1 MVHSI
6 FRIGVSFAA
15 LTIAGASAQASA
27 QANMAASPTA
37 VTEQASLDDIVVVAR
52 RAQERLQDVPISIT
66 AISAETIKTAQI
78 SQGSDLIRL
87 VPTLNVQQSSTGP
100 GQSYSLRGIR
110 TGVITYFNEVPT
122 STNAVNN
129 QMWDLESVQALAGP
143 QGTLFGRNSTG
154 GAILFVPARPTGEFE
169 GSVELGYGNYDWRQ
183 ATAVLNLPVADAVSL
198 RVGGRIVR
206 RDGVVKNEIGPDF
219 QSQHRDSFR
228 ASLLLEPGSV
238 FSNYTVFD
246 YTDVN
251 EAPGAL
257 ITSNVRPTAGCFPG
271 LGCLYGTQPAE
282 LGAIQD
288 ELGIRRVRSRYPA
301 IQDSKEWGVTN
312 IAAIEPTEGI
322 TLKYVF
328 GLRRSSYNRF
338 TNQTTL
344 DLPIQIGN
352 NFQDFGR
359 VISHEVQA
367 LGNVLDG
374 RLNWAIGIFRS
385 KQESRGGLSYS
396 LFGNPNLPFSNDR
409 NNFTTINQSQT
420 TTGVYGQATITL
432 ADGLNVTGGLR
443 FNKDKA
449 ALLTSSVGPQF
460 TFFGPQICRFSPTA
474 PGVDFANCTRSISDN
489 YDAVTY
495 NFSVDYRVS
504 SAMLLYVTTR
514 RGYNSGGFNPSVPA
528 SQEPSAPQPSFGP
541 EYIRDY
547 EAGIKADW
555 HIGSMPVRTNL
566 SGFYGKYTSI
576 QRSTFGVSSTGAT
589 FIGTSNGPKAT
600 IYGFQLESTIRPAPG
615 FLLNANYG
623 LLETRYDEGSPGFPK
638 GNAFAQAPKH
648 TVNLSAS
655 YTHDLGNAGK
665 LVASTGFTY
674 QSRISFQDDNLGSS
688 LAFQK
693 GYSIVDARLGMSDIG
708 ETGLSASLFVKN
720 LTNEAYALE
729 RQDLV
734 NAFGFAGTIYND
746 PRTFGLEIGYRFG
759 AN

>member
-1 MVHSI
+1 MFHPI
-6 FRIGVSFAA
+6 LRTGVALAA
-15 LTIAGASAQASA
+15 LT
-27 QANMAASPTA
+27 MAAVSGEACAQVAEGA
-37 VTEQASLDDIVVVAR
+37 VAEPNRLDDIVVVAR

-66 AISAETIKTAQI
+66 AISADTIKSAQI

-122 STNAVNN
+122 SANAVNN
-129 QMWDLESVQALAGP
+129 QIWDLESVQALAGP

-154 GAILFVPARPTGEFE
+154 GAILFVPARPTGQLE

-198 RVGGRIVR
+198 RVGGRVVR

-219 QSQHRDSFR
+219 QSLHRDSFR
-228 ASLLLEPGSV
+228 ASLLLEPGEM

-246 YTDVN
+246 YAKAD

-257 ITSNVRPTAGCFPG
+257 VTSNVRPTAGCFPG
-271 LGCLYGTQPAE
+271 LGCLYGTQPAQ

-288 ELGIRRVRSRYPA
+288 QLGIRRVRSRYPA
-301 IQDSKEWGVTN
+301 ILESKEWGVTN
-312 IAAIEPTEGI
+312 IAAIEPVDGI

-328 GLRRSSYNRF
+328 GLRRSSSNRF

-352 NFQDFGR
+352 NFQDYGR

-367 LGNVLDG
+367 LGDVLDG
-374 RLNWAIGIFRS
+374 RLNWAMGVFRS
-385 KQESRGGLSYS
+385 KEESRGGLSYS
-396 LFGNPNLPFSNDR
+396 LFGNPALPFSNDR
-409 NNFTTINQSQT
+409 NNFTTIDQSRT
-420 TTGVYGQATITL
+420 TTGVYGQATIMV
-432 ADGLNVTGGLR
+432 ADGLNVTAGLR

-474 PGVDFANCTRSISDN
+474 PGVDFANCTRSISDT

-504 SAMLLYVTTR
+504 NSVLLYATTR

-528 SQEPSAPQPSFGP
+528 SQELSAPQPAFGP

-555 HIGSMPVRTNL
+555 HIGAMPVRTNL
-566 SGFYGKYTSI
+566 SGFYGKYTDI
-576 QRSTFGVSSTGAT
+576 QRSTFGVSSTGQT
-589 FIGTSNGPKAT
+589 YIGTSNGPKAT
-600 IYGFQLESTIRPAPG
+600 IYGLQLESTIRPAPG
-615 FLLNANYG
+615 LFLNANYG
-623 LLETRYDEGSPGFPK
+623 LLNTRYDEGSPGFPK

-648 TVNLSAS
+648 TVNILAS
-655 YTHDLGNAGK
+655 YTHDLGDAGK
-665 LVASTGFTY
+665 IVGSTGFTY
-674 QSRISFQDDNLGSS
+674 QSRISFQDANLGSA

-693 GYSIVDARLGMSDIG
+693 GYSIVDARLGMIEIAG
-708 ETGLSASLFVKN
+708 TALGASLFVKN
-720 LTNEAYALE
+720 LTNEAYAVE

-734 NAFGFAGTIYND
+734 SAFGFAGTIYND
-746 PRTFGLEIGYRFG
+746 PRTYGLEISYRFG
-759 AN
+759 RD

>member
-1 MVHSI
+1 MFHPI
-6 FRIGVSFAA
+6 LRTGVALAA
-15 LTIAGASAQASA
+15 LT
-27 QANMAASPTA
+27 MAAVSGEACAQVAESA
-37 VTEQASLDDIVVVAR
+37 VAEPNRLDDIVVVAR

-66 AISAETIKTAQI
+66 AISADTIKSAQI

-122 STNAVNN
+122 SANAVNN
-129 QMWDLESVQALAGP
+129 QIWDLESVQALAGP

-154 GAILFVPARPTGEFE
+154 GAILFVPARPTGQLE

-198 RVGGRIVR
+198 RVGGRVVR

-219 QSQHRDSFR
+219 QSLHRDSFR
-228 ASLLLEPGSV
+228 ASLLLEPGEM

-246 YTDVN
+246 YAKAD

-257 ITSNVRPTAGCFPG
+257 VTSNVRPTAGCFPG
-271 LGCLYGTQPAE
+271 LGCLYGTQPAQ

-288 ELGIRRVRSRYPA
+288 QLGIRRVRSRYPA
-301 IQDSKEWGVTN
+301 ILESKEWGVTN
-312 IAAIEPTEGI
+312 IAAIEPVDGI

-328 GLRRSSYNRF
+328 GLRRSSSNRF

-352 NFQDFGR
+352 NFQDYGR

-367 LGNVLDG
+367 LGDVLDG
-374 RLNWAIGIFRS
+374 RLNWAMGVFRS
-385 KQESRGGLSYS
+385 KEESRGGLSYS
-396 LFGNPNLPFSNDR
+396 LFGNPALPFSNDR
-409 NNFTTINQSQT
+409 NNFTTIDQSRT
-420 TTGVYGQATITL
+420 TTGVYGQATIMV
-432 ADGLNVTGGLR
+432 ADGLNVTAGLR

-474 PGVDFANCTRSISDN
+474 PGVDFANCTRSISDT

-504 SAMLLYVTTR
+504 NSVLLYATTR

-528 SQEPSAPQPSFGP
+528 SQELSAPQPAFGP

-555 HIGSMPVRTNL
+555 HIGAMPVRTNL
-566 SGFYGKYTSI
+566 SGFYGKYTDI
-576 QRSTFGVSSTGAT
+576 QRSTFGVSSTGQT
-589 FIGTSNGPKAT
+589 YIGTSNGPKAT
-600 IYGFQLESTIRPAPG
+600 IYGLQLESTIRPAPG
-615 FLLNANYG
+615 LFLNANYG
-623 LLETRYDEGSPGFPK
+623 LLNTRYDEGSPGFPK

-648 TVNLSAS
+648 TVNILAS
-655 YTHDLGNAGK
+655 YTHDLGDAGK
-665 LVASTGFTY
+665 IVGSTGFTY
-674 QSRISFQDDNLGSS
+674 QSRISFQDANLGSA

-693 GYSIVDARLGMSDIG
+693 GYSIVDARLGMIEIAG
-708 ETGLSASLFVKN
+708 TALGASLFVKN
-720 LTNEAYALE
+720 LTNEAYAVE

-734 NAFGFAGTIYND
+734 SAFGFAGTIYND
-746 PRTFGLEIGYRFG
+746 PRTYGLEISYRFG
-759 AN
+759 RD

>member
-1 MVHSI
+1 MFHPI
-6 FRIGVSFAA
+6 LRTGVALAA
-15 LTIAGASAQASA
+15 LT
-27 QANMAASPTA
+27 MAAVSGEACAQVAESA
-37 VTEQASLDDIVVVAR
+37 VAEPNRLDDIVVVAR

-66 AISAETIKTAQI
+66 AISADTIKSAQI

-122 STNAVNN
+122 SANAVNN
-129 QMWDLESVQALAGP
+129 QIWDLESVQALAGP

-154 GAILFVPARPTGEFE
+154 GAILFVPARPTGQLE

-198 RVGGRIVR
+198 RVGGRVVR

-219 QSQHRDSFR
+219 QSLHRDSFR
-228 ASLLLEPGSV
+228 ASLLLEPGEM

-246 YTDVN
+246 YAKAD

-257 ITSNVRPTAGCFPG
+257 VTSNVRPTAGCFPG
-271 LGCLYGTQPAE
+271 LGCLYGTQPAQ

-288 ELGIRRVRSRYPA
+288 QLGIRRVRSRYPA
-301 IQDSKEWGVTN
+301 ILESKEWGVTN
-312 IAAIEPTEGI
+312 IAAIEPVDGI

-328 GLRRSSYNRF
+328 GLRRSSSNRF

-352 NFQDFGR
+352 NFQDYGR

-367 LGNVLDG
+367 LGDVLDG
-374 RLNWAIGIFRS
+374 RLNWAMGVFRS
-385 KQESRGGLSYS
+385 KEESRGGLSYS
-396 LFGNPNLPFSNDR
+396 LFGNPALPFSNDR
-409 NNFTTINQSQT
+409 NNFTTIDQSRT
-420 TTGVYGQATITL
+420 TTGVYGQATIMV
-432 ADGLNVTGGLR
+432 ADGLNVTAGLR

-460 TFFGPQICRFSPTA
+460 TFFGLQICRFSPTA
-474 PGVDFANCTRSISDN
+474 PGVDFANCTRSISDT

-504 SAMLLYVTTR
+504 NSVLLYATTR

-528 SQEPSAPQPSFGP
+528 SQELSAPQPAFGP

-555 HIGSMPVRTNL
+555 HIGAMPVRTNL
-566 SGFYGKYTSI
+566 SGFYGKYTDI
-576 QRSTFGVSSTGAT
+576 QRSTFGVSSTGQT
-589 FIGTSNGPKAT
+589 YIGTSNGPKAT
-600 IYGFQLESTIRPAPG
+600 IYGLQLESTIRPAPG
-615 FLLNANYG
+615 LFLNANYG
-623 LLETRYDEGSPGFPK
+623 LLNTRYDEGSPGFPK

-648 TVNLSAS
+648 TVNILAS
-655 YTHDLGNAGK
+655 YTHDLGDAGK
-665 LVASTGFTY
+665 IVGSTGFTY
-674 QSRISFQDDNLGSS
+674 QSRISFQDANLGSA

-693 GYSIVDARLGMSDIG
+693 GYSIVDARLGMIEIAG
-708 ETGLSASLFVKN
+708 TALGASLFVKN
-720 LTNEAYALE
+720 LTNEAYAVE

-734 NAFGFAGTIYND
+734 SAFGFAGTIYND
-746 PRTFGLEIGYRFG
+746 PRTYGLEISYRFG
-759 AN
+759 RD